1 MKRELAVLACVG
13 VALAGSA
20 VACGSADATSRWP
33 SSPDGSAEQ
42 PNDTTD
48 GGRGGSPDDAVDG
61 VLLVHASYNRPPVRV
76 CFDDRPS
83 LAPQPDAKLMPQ
95 SNLVGL
101 EVGSAVH
108 IPELRGATPASKT
121 TLRIYLESALRFH
134 SAQTTCGSLAS
145 DKALVEGKSV
155 WTVPFDGAR
164 LFSEVGVYM
173 LAIEGCVGDSSA
185 TATKAV
191 CGQGFVNAS
200 TPNLRATV
208 IKLAT
213 PQRSPGQFFVQ
224 GLVVSDAIRS
234 AVPSPTLAFGALGAT
249 KPIAADLSK
258 PTPQPETPA
267 ALPRPVGDPAVFD
280 RYGFEA
286 SVGGAKPLVQSL
298 AETQS
303 LTDPRL
309 LPREFY
315 TFPSNFVL
323 LVLGD
328 PAASPSDVGR
338 TPHVIAVPVRDP
350 EERDAGPVGD
360 AGSTTSRDAATSS
373 EGGK

>member
-1 MKRELAVLACVG
+1 MKRRLALSASAGAVLG
-13 VALAGSA
+13 ALA
-20 VACGSADATSRWP
+20 VACGSAD
-33 SSPDGSAEQ
+33 SPIVRGSGVPDANAD
-42 PNDTTD
+42 PPVGTAD
-48 GGRGGSPDDAVDG
+48 GGRGPADEAVDG
-61 VLLVHASYNRPPVRV
+61 VLLVHASYNLPPFRV

-108 IPELRGATPASKT
+108 IPRLRGDTPAPVKT
-121 TLRIYLESALRFH
+121 TLRIYLESALRFR
-134 SAQTTCGSLAS
+134 SPQTTCGSLAN
-145 DKALVEGKSV
+145 DKLLVEGKSV
-155 WTVPFDGAR
+155 WTVPFDGVKM
-164 LFSEVGVYM
+164 FSDVGVYM
-173 LAIEGCVGDSSA
+173 LAIEGCVGDGSA
-185 TATKAV
+185 SATKAV
-191 CGQGFVNAS
+191 CGQGFVGPS

-213 PQRSPGQFFVQ
+213 PQRSPGQFFAQ

-234 AVPSPTLAFGALGAT
+234 ATPAPSLAFGALGAT
-249 KPIAADLSK
+249 APIAADLRK
-258 PTPQPETPA
+258 QTPQPEIPA
-267 ALPRPVGDPAVFD
+267 ALPLPAGDPAVFD
-280 RYGFEA
+280 NYGFEA
-286 SVGGAKPLVQSL
+286 RVGAAKPVVQSL

-323 LVLGD
+323 LLLGD

-338 TPHVIAVPVRDP
+338 APHVIAVPVRDP
-350 EERDAGPVGD
+350 EERDAGD
-360 AGSTTSRDAATSS
+360 AGSTVPGDASTSG